1 MSNMAS
7 PAEVWQEKG
16 VKVSTTST
24 QGRPT
29 HSLGFGKYLPQGEEP
44 MELQLTRINLNMPA
58 GDEENLP
65 NGHKEKRRTQKA

>member
-1 MSNMAS
+1 MAS
-7 PAEVWQEKG
+7 MAEVWQEKG
-16 VKVSTTST
+16 VKASTTST

-29 HSLGFGKYLPQGEEP
+29 HSLGFGKYLPQEEEP